1 MTTLV
6 QPKSMRVSVNG
17 LELHYLDWG
26 NAGAAPVVCVHGY
39 TSSAEPFNGLARHF
53 HDRFHI
59 VVPDVRGHGESAWSP
74 DGAYQYRDQV
84 SDLAGLVDQLG
95 LTRFVLI
102 GTSMGGIIAMA
113 YAEAHADRLLG
124 LVINDIGPDV
134 EGGSQRITRMVGARP
149 EEFATLEDAM
159 AYAEAHAER
168 LLGLVI
174 NDIGPDV
181 EGGSQRIT
189 RMVGARPEEFAT
201 LEDAMA
207 YRREIS
213 PVTASRPIGDQRE
226 LALGVLRQRPDGRW
240 VWKMDPAYIQ
250 QRVQHGAP
258 PRPALWPV
266 LRSLPCPTVVVWGT
280 ESDVLSGAQAARMVG
295 ALPRGELVTV
305 PGVAHAPT
313 LLEPVVLAALEHF
326 LGAVARRTPA

>member
-1 MTTLV
+1 
-6 QPKSMRVSVNG
+6 MRVSVNG
-17 LELHYLDWG
+17 LGLHYLDWG
-26 NAGAAPVVCVHGY
+26 NAGSAPVVCVHGY
-39 TSSAEPFNGLARHF
+39 TSSAEYCNALARHF

-59 VVPDVRGHGESAWSP
+59 VAPDVRGHGESARSP

-95 LTRFVLI
+95 LTRFTLI
-102 GTSMGGIIAMA
+102 GTSMGGII
-113 YAEAHADRLLG
+113 
-124 LVINDIGPDV
+124 
-134 EGGSQRITRMVGARP
+134 
-149 EEFATLEDAM
+149 AM

-189 RMVGARPEEFAT
+189 QMVGDRPDEFAT

-207 YRREIS
+207 FRREVS

-240 VWKMDPAYIQ
+240 VWKMDPAYIR

-266 LRSLPCPTVVVWGT
+266 LRSLPCPTMVVWGT
-280 ESDVLSGAQAARMVG
+280 ESDVLSGAQAKRMVE
-295 ALPRGELVTV
+295 ALPRGELVAV

-313 LLEPVVLAALEHF
+313 LVEPAVLTALERF
-326 LGAVARRTPA
+326 LETVEATRPDRDHVEARHK